1 MIETISKVLQEADF
15 LLPSL
20 LSICHRG
27 LQQIRKIVCLID
39 ENGKEIFYRDDL
51 FPTIV
56 DIIEHIKDKEE
67 DIIPERQTRV
77 SAAATDGQYCLLNDY
92 LFKGKSRNCTDHMS

>member
-1 MIETISKVLQEADF
+1 MIETISKVLQEADL

-27 LQQIRKIVCLID
+27 LQQIRKIVRLID

-56 DIIEHIKDKEE
+56 DITEHIKDKEE

-77 SAAATDGQYCLLNDY
+77 SAPAIDGQYCLLNDY
-92 LFKGKSRNCTDHMS
+92 LLKGKSRNCTDHMP

>member
-27 LQQIRKIVCLID
+27 LQQIRKIVRLID

-77 SAAATDGQYCLLNDY
+77 SAPATDGQYCLLNDY
-92 LFKGKSRNCTDHMS
+92 LLKGKSRNCTDHMP